1 MRYILHEQRE
11 FDRYRARLLGSGLGC
26 TGRGGLDRF
35 VVDDFVIVTGGETIS
50 GCENFKK
57 WIEGFLA
64 EINACIWRSSSR
76 FRTPTVAASR
86 PAGC

>member
-1 MRYILHEQRE
+1 
-11 FDRYRARLLGSGLGC
+11 
-26 TGRGGLDRF
+26 

>member
-1 MRYILHEQRE
+1 MSTLDSVDIVNAFWDQVWNAH
-11 FDRYRARLLGSGLGC
+11 DPAAV
-26 TGRGGLDRF
+26 DRF